1 MSYGVKRDE
10 VIKRHSDFSGQLSA
24 QCRTLSAGILAFTWA
39 LMTKEDSSVQNGSG
53 LSGHKNLVGIATV
66 VILVLVMDGA
76 QYYAGLKV
84 QERCL
89 KKMGT
94 RDTATCDHDFW
105 DTLQHRAFHAKLL
118 GLGLAVLWLLAYLVY
133 LFDK

>member
-1 MSYGVKRDE
+1 LGYGVKRDE

-39 LMTKEDSSVQNGSG
+39 LLTKEDSPIKTGTG
-53 LSGHKNLVGIATV
+53 LSGHKNLVGIATL

-84 QERCL
+84 QELCL

-94 RDTATCDHDFW
+94 RDTATCNHTFW
-105 DTLQHRAFHAKLL
+105 DGLQHKAFHGKLL
-118 GLGLAVLWLLAYLVY
+118 GLGFAVLWLLAYLVY
-133 LFDK
+133 LLK